1 MTGAGFELESRPRIA
16 KPYRLR
22 HAALAPNLHERNYVR
37 RPRLFAGSLLALGLI
52 MRSGASA
59 TPTPEPTSAATSTV
73 TVNLTG
79 LRNAKG
85 RVDALLFVRPE
96 GFPEDDSKAFDMDEV
111 PIDPNTLTA
120 QIIFTDVPRGV
131 AAVTVLHDEN
141 MNRKIDKN
149 FIGIPKEGYGTSN
162 NPKKARHEPRW
173 DEAKFPVSRP
183 EETITIKMIYW

>member
-1 MTGAGFELESRPRIA
+1 
-16 KPYRLR
+16 
-22 HAALAPNLHERNYVR
+22 
-37 RPRLFAGSLLALGLI
+37 

-59 TPTPEPTSAATSTV
+59 TPAPESTSTATSTITV
-73 TVNLTG
+73 TLTG

-85 RVDALLFVRPE
+85 KVDALLFVRPA
-96 GFPEDDSKAFDMDEV
+96 GFPEDDSTAFDKDEA
-111 PIDPNTLTA
+111 PINPKTLTA
-120 QIIFTDVPRGV
+120 QIVFKDVPRGF